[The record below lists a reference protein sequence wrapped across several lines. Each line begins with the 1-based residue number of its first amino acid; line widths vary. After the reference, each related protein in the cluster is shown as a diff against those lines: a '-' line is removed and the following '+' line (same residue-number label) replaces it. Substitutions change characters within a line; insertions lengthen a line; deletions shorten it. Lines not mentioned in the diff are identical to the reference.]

1 MNLFWRFNFFLHFL
15 FSVLFG
21 WISHFT
27 FTMYLQCISSVFRP
41 SQLPP
46 APCTNLF
53 EVETTLN
60 RKNMHSKTDIQLLHT
75 PSLFGNAC
83 RFKVAIWKKVTC
95 LHHWADLEGDLTN
108 LRTLNT
114 QYIAYFPTSSK
125 KIATTCKNMKF
136 KKLCGFYGWIM
147 LRRTG
152 YRNIYVCVCVLVL
165 Y

>member
-1 MNLFWRFNFFLHFL
+1 
-15 FSVLFG
+15 
-21 WISHFT
+21 
-27 FTMYLQCISSVFRP
+27 
-41 SQLPP
+41 
-46 APCTNLF
+46 
-53 EVETTLN
+53 
-60 RKNMHSKTDIQLLHT
+60 MHSKTDIQWLHT
-75 PSLFGNAC
+75 QSLFGNAC

-136 KKLCGFYGWIM
+136 KKLCGFYAWIM

-152 YRNIYVCVCVLVL
+152 YRNICVCVCVCWFFIKKKCNGLQVPKL
-165 Y
+165 DQITHASWFNSIHMAITADDKIRR